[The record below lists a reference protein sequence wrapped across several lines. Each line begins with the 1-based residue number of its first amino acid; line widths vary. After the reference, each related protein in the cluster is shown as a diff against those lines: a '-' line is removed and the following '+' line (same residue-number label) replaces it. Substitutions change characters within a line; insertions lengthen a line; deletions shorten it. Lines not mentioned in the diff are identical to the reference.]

1 MKAFA
6 IIQCFEDGFGPL
18 SVTTVPPLYWTC
30 LNSFPKTESHHS
42 CGYAREIKTVLVHIA
57 VIVVI
62 TVDFTIHTIS
72 IRQPSLCLTSNQDN
86 QLCCLVER
94 LSWDIDTLMHW
105 YCMLPLRHVLFTLFN
120 ASTFRLCSTAPCHQ
134 SFPFCFHLFD
144 VLAFIVMLG
153 MVQYRHIIHKYT
165 KTLSLYVHTET
176 SKHVNHIKVFIFNS
190 ALSVFTKKY
199 LFNLLVLICSF
210 ILCQFFS
217 FNLFYGFVLFHAHPM
232 LLPVI
237 QCYGFIAVYKHIF
250 IVL

>member
-1 MKAFA
+1 MGCTKRRIVFKRLKGIFYTNAMKAFA

-42 CGYAREIKTVLVHIA
+42 CGYSREINTVLVHIA

-120 ASTFRLCSTAPCHQ
+120 ASTFSYFAPQLHAT
-134 SFPFCFHLFD
+134 SPFLLFS
-144 VLAFIVMLG
+144 
-153 MVQYRHIIHKYT
+153 
-165 KTLSLYVHTET
+165 SLR
-176 SKHVNHIKVFIFNS
+176 
-190 ALSVFTKKY
+190 
-199 LFNLLVLICSF
+199 C
-210 ILCQFFS
+210 FS
-217 FNLFYGFVLFHAHPM
+217 FHCDVRDGTVPSHHS
-232 LLPVI
+232 
-237 QCYGFIAVYKHIF
+237 
-250 IVL
+250 